1 MPASEPDEPY
11 HRTNG
16 RELLHDQTYTAVR
29 YFSQSY
35 PSNSINFLETSLL
48 NGSSLVS
55 WFIALY
61 CPYRSRLSTII
72 AQKAPHVFARFCELG
87 YVAMSR
93 LLAYR
98 CSVAVVAA

>member
-16 RELLHDQTYTAVR
+16 RGPVHDQLYKAVH
-29 YFSQSY
+29 YFHKTLN
-35 PSNSINFLETSLL
+35 PSPASFSEAFLL
-48 NGSSLVS
+48 NGQSLVS
-55 WFIALY
+55 WFISLY

-87 YVAMSR
+87 CLAVSCSR
-93 LLAYR
+93 PYR
-98 CSVAVVAA
+98 LHDAVVVA

>member
-11 HRTNG
+11 HRTKG
-16 RELLHDQTYTAVR
+16 REDLHDHVYAAAR
-29 YFSQSY
+29 YISQPNLPSSTNFS
-35 PSNSINFLETSLL
+35 EVLL
-48 NGSSLVS
+48 NGQSLVS

-87 YVAMSR
+87 YLAMSCLLPYR
-93 LLAYR
+93 L
-98 CSVAVVAA
+98 SVAVVAA

>member
-16 RELLHDQTYTAVR
+16 RGVVHDQLYRAVR
-29 YFSQSY
+29 YFHQIPNPQSA
-35 PSNSINFLETSLL
+35 PFSEVSLL
-48 NGSSLVS
+48 NGQSLVS
-55 WFIALY
+55 WFISLY

-87 YVAMSR
+87 CLAVSVSMPYR
-93 LLAYR
+93 L
-98 CSVAVVAA
+98 SDAVVVA